1 MPINKYNK
9 RVCTVEN
16 DVLKHKD
23 GKKKSK
29 LYVTSSQIK
38 VK

>member
-23 GKKKSK
+23 GKKKIEIICD
-29 LYVTSSQIK
+29 VITN
-38 VK
+38 

>member
-9 RVCTVEN
+9 RVCTIEN

-23 GKKKSK
+23 GKKNRN
-29 LYVTSSQIK
+29 YM
-38 VK
+38 